1 MANCNN
7 LFIEFNKE
15 IRLTDKRRKK
25 LRKRRNDLRKRI
37 QSGYNIIKSS
47 GETRHDITFQ
57 SQGSYVMDTIINPE
71 NKDCEY
77 DLDDGLYFFGQLSK
91 HQRPKAQTFHN
102 WVIRAIEQ
110 GKSDRNYEEIKD
122 KPPCVR
128 VHFRSPGNDFNYHV
142 DIPIYYARE
151 IHRPEL
157 AHLNEEWPESNP
169 VAFIIWFEEKTE
181 SGFKQ
186 EFILERE
193 KFYGEYKDW
202 LNDIR
207 KKDHQLRRIVRYLKA
222 WGDHIDNDMP
232 PGIAMTILAGRNY
245 CPADRDDE
253 SMTLTLEE
261 IARFLENNGFQC
273 PRPTS
278 PVGEDLFA
286 SYNQE
291 QKNFFKERLDAFIES
306 AKEAMAAENQKEA
319 CRKWKE
325 HLGKR
330 FPCQLAKDKMEGSDT
345 QSNPVIINSSRDK
358 SA

>member
-1 MANCNN
+1 M
-7 LFIEFNKE
+7 
-15 IRLTDKRRKK
+15 
-25 LRKRRNDLRKRI
+25 
-37 QSGYNIIKSS
+37 
-47 GETRHDITFQ
+47 
-57 SQGSYVMDTIINPE
+57 
-71 NKDCEY
+71 
-77 DLDDGLYFFGQLSK
+77 
-91 HQRPKAQTFHN
+91 
-102 WVIRAIEQ
+102 
-110 GKSDRNYEEIKD
+110 
-122 KPPCVR
+122 
-128 VHFRSPGNDFNYHV
+128 
-142 DIPIYYARE
+142 
-151 IHRPEL
+151 
-157 AHLNEEWPESNP
+157 
-169 VAFIIWFEEKTE
+169 
-181 SGFKQ
+181 
-186 EFILERE
+186 
-193 KFYGEYKDW
+193 
-202 LNDIR
+202 NDIR